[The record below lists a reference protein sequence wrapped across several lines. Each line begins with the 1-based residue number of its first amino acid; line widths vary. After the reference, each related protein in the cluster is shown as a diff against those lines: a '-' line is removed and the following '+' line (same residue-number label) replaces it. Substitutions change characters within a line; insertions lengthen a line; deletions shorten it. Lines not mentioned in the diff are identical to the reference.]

1 MFDRV
6 LKRVRELIRTRQYVM
21 TLHAEDEMVG
31 DGLTVYDVESAI
43 LTGQIM
49 ERQKDRVS
57 GEWKYLVSGESLA
70 GEAVTAVV
78 KLGPTGKTIFI
89 TVFRE

>member
-21 TLHAEDEMVG
+21 TLHAEDEMLA
-31 DGLTVYDVESAI
+31 DNLTVYDVESVV
-43 LTGQIM
+43 LTGQIT
-49 ERQKDRVS
+49 ERQKDHVS
-57 GEWKYLVSGESLA
+57 GEWKYLITGRSIADNVA
-70 GEAVTAVV
+70 TAVA
-78 KLGPTGKTIFI
+78 KLGPTGRVVFI